1 MKFEKTN
8 PEIRINIFEV
18 LSLFACVC
26 LWGGEGVWGGGEEL
40 VYMCMHVRVP
50 IFRQKNSFDFF
61 DQNLFAQKGI
71 SAWKFR
77 KLMSR

>member
-8 PEIRINIFEV
+8 TEIRINIFGV

-26 LWGGEGVWGGGEEL
+26 LWGGEGFGGGGGEL
-40 VYMCMHVRVP
+40 VCMCMHVCVP

-77 KLMSR
+77 KLMSG